1 MKAVPTDPEEY
12 KKAVR
17 WVRARVSRWPSAYAS
32 GMVVSE
38 YKRAMASKGEKAY
51 TTSIPK
57 SKTDLSRW
65 FREKW
70 VDVRTG
76 HPCGSSHVDGTHPTT
91 HPTTYPTCRPSRKV
105 SSSTP
110 RTLGSL
116 TESQRRRMVDIKQH
130 AKKRTASYDAVY
142 SARR

>member
-1 MKAVPTDPEEY
+1 MKAIPTDPNEY

-17 WVRARVSRWPSAYAS
+17 SVRARVSRWPSAYAS

-38 YKRAMASKGEKAY
+38 YKRAMTAKGEKAY

-65 FREKW
+65 FKEKW
-70 VDVRTG
+70 VDIRTG
-76 HPCGSSHVDGTHPTT
+76 KPCGRTDGGFSTT
-91 HPTTYPTCRPSRKV
+91 HSHSTAYPTCRPSRII

-110 RTLGSL
+110 RTVGSL
-116 TESQRRRMVDIKQH
+116 TASQKRRMVNIKQH
-130 AKKRTASYDAVY
+130 ARKRTASYDAVY
-142 SARR
+142 ARR